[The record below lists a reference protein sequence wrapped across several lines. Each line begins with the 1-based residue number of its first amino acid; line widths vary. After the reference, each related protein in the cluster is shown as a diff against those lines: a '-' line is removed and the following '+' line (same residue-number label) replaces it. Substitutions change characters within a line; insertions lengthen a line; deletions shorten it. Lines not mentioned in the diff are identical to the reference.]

1 MKRIREV
8 RPGDE
13 EWRPAPGALA
23 FVDIVKHVV
32 DADVWILKYLS
43 GSSGPRAVIAPGDAH
58 AGDWPALT
66 EELARLGQSRSRRI
80 AEMSEEDLAR
90 EVEEPQVLGRTSFW
104 WLIVR
109 GSLDHEIHHRGAFQL
124 ALRLRYRETPDPSGP
139 K

>member
-1 MKRIREV
+1 
-8 RPGDE
+8 
-13 EWRPAPGALA
+13 
-23 FVDIVKHVV
+23 
-32 DADVWILKYLS
+32 
-43 GSSGPRAVIAPGDAH
+43 
-58 AGDWPALT
+58 
-66 EELARLGQSRSRRI
+66 
-80 AEMSEEDLAR
+80 MSEEDLAR

>member
-1 MKRIREV
+1 M
-8 RPGDE
+8 
-13 EWRPAPGALA
+13 
-23 FVDIVKHVV
+23 
-32 DADVWILKYLS
+32 
-43 GSSGPRAVIAPGDAH
+43 
-58 AGDWPALT
+58 

-90 EVEEPQVLGRTSFW
+90 EVEEPQVLGWTSFW

-124 ALRLRYRETPDPSGP
+124 ALRLRYRETPDPTGP